1 MTAQNRQQLEEWFNL
16 HGTLS
21 AVFLQV
27 KLKISFKEAIRLIE
41 EFQNGAV

>member
-1 MTAQNRQQLEEWFNL
+1 MTSQTRQQFTEWYKI

-41 EFQNGAV
+41 KFQNEQ